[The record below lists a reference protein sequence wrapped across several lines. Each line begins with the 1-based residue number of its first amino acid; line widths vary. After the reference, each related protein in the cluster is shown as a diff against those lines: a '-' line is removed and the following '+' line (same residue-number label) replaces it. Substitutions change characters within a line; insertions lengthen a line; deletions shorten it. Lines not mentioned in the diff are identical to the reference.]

1 MDTSSR
7 TIMIDPKVPPKDLSI
22 ASAHVSASMKRRIG
36 DEMERRFGEAMRGLE
51 NGLFIILWLYIYD
64 YFIH

>member
-1 MDTSSR
+1 
-7 TIMIDPKVPPKDLSI
+7 MIDPKVPPKDLSI

-51 NGLFIILWLYIYD
+51 NGLFIIL
-64 YFIH
+64 